1 MAAPSPLAYMTGI
14 SKSYPGVKALDNVTF
29 DVKPGEVHCL
39 VGENGAGK
47 STLMRILSGA
57 EKPDKGT
64 IEILGKSYSVLDPN
78 LGHNLGIAAIYQE
91 TDLVMAMTVAQNI
104 FLGHEPTLRG
114 GLINYVQLYRDA
126 RRLMDQFGLN
136 IRARMLVRDLS
147 PANRQLVQIV
157 KALSRDN
164 RILIL
169 DEPSA
174 KLASSEIE
182 HLFELLRRFKEEGL
196 GIIYIS
202 HHLNEVLDIGDR
214 VTVLRD
220 GKHVTT
226 CPTADVTQDNLIE
239 HMVGRSLDDQF
250 GKVSAVQDEV
260 MLSVKNLTVKGQFE
274 DVSFDL
280 RKGEVLALAGLVGAG
295 RTEVLE
301 CLFGVTRA
309 DHGEI
314 FIDGRKVRIW
324 SPAGAVAQ
332 GIGLVPEERRESG
345 LVLERPVAHN
355 ISFPILD
362 RVSRMAFVVGQRLL
376 KVAQRYVD
384 QLNIRISSLKQPVRT
399 LSGGNQQKVVLA
411 KWLAADAKILLL
423 DEPTRGIDVNAK
435 SEIYHLINEL
445 AQQGVAILMASSELP
460 EILGISDRV
469 LVMAEGQLAAEL
481 ITAETD
487 QVEIM
492 RHAVVDS
499 NLIGQREI
507 VATVSGA

>member
-1 MAAPSPLAYMTGI
+1 MTKPSHLARMTGI
-14 SKSYPGVKALDNVTF
+14 SKSYPGVKALNNVDF
-29 DVKPGEVHCL
+29 DVIPGEVHCL

-57 EKPDKGT
+57 EKPDRGT
-64 IEILGKSYSVLDPN
+64 IEILGKQYSVLNPI
-78 LGHNLGIAAIYQE
+78 LGHDLGIAAIYQE
-91 TDLVMAMTVAQNI
+91 TDLVMSMTVAQNI
-104 FLGHEPTLRG
+104 FLGHEPAMPG
-114 GLINYVQLYRDA
+114 GLINYFKLYRDA
-126 RRLMDQFGLN
+126 RQLMDQFGLN
-136 IRARMLVRDLS
+136 IQSRTLVHELS

-164 RILIL
+164 HILIL

-174 KLASSEIE
+174 KLASSEIA
-182 HLFELLRRFKEEGL
+182 HLFELLRRFKDQGL

-202 HHLNEVLDIGDR
+202 HHLNEILDIGDR

-220 GKHVTT
+220 GKHVAT
-226 CPTADVTQDNLIE
+226 CPTDDVTQDELIE
-239 HMVGRSLDDQF
+239 LMVGRALTDQF
-250 GKVSAVQDEV
+250 GKVPAVRDEV
-260 MLSVKNLTVKGQFE
+260 VMSVKNLTVNGQFE
-274 DVSFDL
+274 NVSFDL

-314 FIDGRKVRIW
+314 YIAGRKVRIW
-324 SPAGAVAQ
+324 SPAGAVAL

-345 LVLERPVAHN
+345 LVLDRSVAHN
-355 ISFPILD
+355 ISFPILGH
-362 RVSRMAFVVGQRLL
+362 VSRFAFVIGQRLMRL
-376 KVAQRYVD
+376 AQRFVE
-384 QLNIRISSLKQPVRT
+384 QLDIRVASLKQPVRT
-399 LSGGNQQKVVLA
+399 LSGGNQQKVVLS

-469 LVMAEGQLAAEL
+469 LVMAEGRLAVEL
-481 ITAETD
+481 VTAETD

-492 RHAVVDS
+492 KYAVVDS
-499 NLIGQREI
+499 DLDKQQ
-507 VATVSGA
+507 VTPASVGA